1 MATAVMIDNGL
12 SLGWETSQCQSYK
25 YFLKIVTVEQP
36 KFPTP
41 RERGKNIERL
51 FYPKS
56 DLQTIF
62 MQDGVLRDIVCCTTC
77 KGCRLFRGPETTAGN
92 KLEESLIINS
102 IIDPER
108 PRFILLAI
116 LVCMGQAYLIR
127 YLNPERFSDN
137 NLDNITNEMVMRRGH
152 LEELL
157 PQTLSVEHFLDR
169 FQMLRRRFD
178 LKTFDQFVKG
188 RRLEFDE
195 EDILPFSVDE
205 EHSSSTYG
213 IVHKFEIYPCYNN
226 ITRNGM
232 KVTKFARKILR
243 AEIAETDFRYE
254 RDNLAFVNSLNN
266 PNIIEMFCWYT
277 RKKPGYKK
285 EFTYV
290 FPFMEA
296 SLHDVL
302 SGKPNTP
309 ADLKNHQT
317 TSLYSSPMWQQMVDV
332 TSGLVAIHNPD
343 PNLLKKQGLQ
353 PAPGGWLGY
362 HFDFKPS
369 NILVDSDGKFL
380 ITDFGLSVFKRRGT
394 DDTATST
401 RGEESE
407 MLYDPLGTP
416 AYQPP
421 GVQPAPGILPIG
433 DVPYDIPRMRRTY
446 DVWSLACVMTE
457 VVTYILGYDG
467 EKGAAAVTRFKEMR
481 MADSTRDSS
490 SAWHCRSSAANNEPR
505 LKPSVEDW
513 FKYMKILAGT
523 EDPYLSTILDL
534 LEEMFGIYSRSNSKD
549 AEQRLRAANQ
559 REKERQELIFRG
571 STIPTEEVQFSVTQ
585 WIKARGNENLIY
597 DSELQAKYITFV
609 QDYHHD
615 RSSIDSRGD
624 RLKLRP
630 WVEVQALKVFQSEH
644 TKSRLRVV
652 ITFKEQNRLV
662 AESEGSVYSTEQ
674 FIPLYHYE
682 DLNEDFANSCAFR
695 NAFVDRLIGFEDFS
709 DLRQFQE
716 AILGYRIKSESD
728 QNIRFC
734 FTDKEDSKW
743 KSEIDGA
750 RVEIWTTHGL
760 SKPPQLYNGGQKGI
774 GLPMLNRIN
783 SGQGSTLTPPHTPR
797 EGSIITQASPISGKS
812 HDSSVII
819 FRPSHRDILV
829 IPALQH
835 KARICG
841 GCPGNWSDPNS
852 ISFIVN
858 PPHDKFAVLRFR
870 SESLGPRLDPLDPIS
885 CIPGMPLGLKE
896 AVLRSRDDV
905 DKKTVFNQTCVSL
918 RFKSEKHCLD
928 FIAAFSRAFPWKHL
942 YETGFFNAHFGA
954 NRNPA
959 LAVPI

>member
-1 MATAVMIDNGL
+1 
-12 SLGWETSQCQSYK
+12 
-25 YFLKIVTVEQP
+25 
-36 KFPTP
+36 
-41 RERGKNIERL
+41 
-51 FYPKS
+51 
-56 DLQTIF
+56 
-62 MQDGVLRDIVCCTTC
+62 
-77 KGCRLFRGPETTAGN
+77 
-92 KLEESLIINS
+92 
-102 IIDPER
+102 
-108 PRFILLAI
+108 
-116 LVCMGQAYLIR
+116 
-127 YLNPERFSDN
+127 
-137 NLDNITNEMVMRRGH
+137 
-152 LEELL
+152 
-157 PQTLSVEHFLDR
+157 
-169 FQMLRRRFD
+169 MLRRRFD

-226 ITRNGM
+226 ITRNGI

-309 ADLKNHQT
+309 TDLKNHQT
-317 TSLYSSPMWQQMVDV
+317 TSLYNSPMWQQMVDV

-369 NILVDSDGKFL
+369 NILVDSGGKFL

-457 VVTYILGYDG
+457 VITYILGYDG

-490 SAWHCRSSAANNEPR
+490 SAWHS
-505 LKPSVEDW
+505 
-513 FKYMKILAGT
+513 GT

-559 REKERQELIFRG
+559 REKERQESIFRG
-571 STIPTEEVQFSVTQ
+571 STVPTEEVQFSVTQ
-585 WIKARGNENLIY
+585 WIKARGTENLIY
-597 DSELQAKYITFV
+597 DSELQAKYIMFV

-630 WVEVQALKVFQSEH
+630 WIEVQALKVFQSEH

-743 KSEIDGA
+743 KPEIDGA

-760 SKPPQLYNGGQKGI
+760 SKPPQLYNGGQK
-774 GLPMLNRIN
+774 
-783 SGQGSTLTPPHTPR
+783 
-797 EGSIITQASPISGKS
+797 
-812 HDSSVII
+812 
-819 FRPSHRDILV
+819 
-829 IPALQH
+829 
-835 KARICG
+835 
-841 GCPGNWSDPNS
+841 
-852 ISFIVN
+852 
-858 PPHDKFAVLRFR
+858 
-870 SESLGPRLDPLDPIS
+870 DPLDPIS

-942 YETGFFNAHFGA
+942 YETGFFNAHFGN